1 MTKHE
6 IDEMMAD
13 LPSQQKKESVLA
25 KVVIGMMFIL
35 FLVFWLCV
43 HDFESDCFD
52 QVNNRVS
59 CESQAN

>member
-13 LPSQQKKESVLA
+13 LPSQHKKESVLA

-43 HDFESDCFD
+43 PDFESDCFD